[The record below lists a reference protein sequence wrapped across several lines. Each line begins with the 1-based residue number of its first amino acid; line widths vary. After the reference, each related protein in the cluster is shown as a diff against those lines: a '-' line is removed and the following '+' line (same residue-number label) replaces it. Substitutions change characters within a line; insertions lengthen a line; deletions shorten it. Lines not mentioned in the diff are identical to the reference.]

1 MKQRVNGTKRWVF
14 EKISKIDKPLFK
26 LMERK
31 RNKIQINIIRN
42 EKGDITSDTE
52 EIIRSYFKNLYL
64 RKVEIVKEMDN
75 FLLCFNPSEGIK
87 QAAELALFVSP
98 T

>member
-1 MKQRVNGTKRWVF
+1 MKQRVNGAKRWVF

-26 LMERK
+26 LTKRK
-31 RNKIQINIIRN
+31 RDKIQINKIRN

-52 EIIRSYFKNLYL
+52 EIRSHFKILYL
-64 RKVEIVKEMDN
+64 REVENVKEMDN
-75 FLLCFNPSEGIK
+75 FLLCFKPSEGIK